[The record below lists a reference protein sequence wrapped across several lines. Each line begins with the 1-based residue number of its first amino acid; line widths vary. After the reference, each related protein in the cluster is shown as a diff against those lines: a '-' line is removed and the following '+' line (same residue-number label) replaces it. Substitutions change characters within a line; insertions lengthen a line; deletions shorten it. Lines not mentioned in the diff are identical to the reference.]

1 MSKKRIDMLQI
12 GTKAPAFEGMDE
24 KGNRVKLADFAGKKH
39 VEAIDAGNKEDLLKS
54 VFRLMPTK
62 AMATDGEFFESQS
75 LWDRKTGLFYH
86 KEQFR
91 DEDGGLPGE
100 YLVVD
105 RRYTA
110 GEIEALVEKAGLRV
124 VMRRFVR
131 SGFSKDLSE
140 GDGKEILVIANKV
153 TTRRTKCR

>member
-1 MSKKRIDMLQI
+1 MSGIS
-12 GTKAPAFEGMDE
+12 E
-24 KGNRVKLADFAGKKH
+24 NLADDGYAVITIANSDFVGKKH
-39 VEAIDAGNKEDLLKS
+39 VEAIDAENREDLLKS

-105 RRYTA
+105 RRFSD
-110 GEIEALVEKAGLRV
+110 VEFEEWISATSLRV
-124 VMRRFVR
+124 VMKRFVR
-131 SGFSKDLSE
+131 SGFSKEYSCE
-140 GDGKEILVIANKV
+140 TGKEILFVVKKDKG
-153 TTRRTKCR
+153 THTS